1 MAANR
6 GLIPDDLNLDRLR
19 NLVTSYIERD
29 SETAIPALR
38 RIADLLETEGKESKD
53 LLQLLGLSKDKHPS
67 PTFSGGDEKV
77 ALISHLIDF
86 MGVMESDY
94 CMMKTAVVNEGVIFY
109 RLYVGKFRSCL
120 LEKMDEL
127 VLQELK
133 AQKIEDL
140 EILIWN
146 VKTVTLDHTMLGL
159 VVSTLVSLEKLK
171 RIEKCLCDV
180 ISDGR
185 VFILTRQFMPQPEV
199 FPVVQVSQSVE
210 REQHVSNAQK
220 LIEFSGEF
228 LDLVGGCSFEEL
240 EMDELEE
247 VEDIVRKMESD
258 LEKRAA
264 VEGGEV

>member
-1 MAANR
+1 MK
-6 GLIPDDLNLDRLR
+6 NLCD
-19 NLVTSYIERD
+19 SQRD

-38 RIADLLETEGKESKD
+38 RIADLLETEGKDSKD

-67 PTFSGGDEKV
+67 PTFSGEDEKV
-77 ALISHLIDF
+77 A
-86 MGVMESDY
+86 
-94 CMMKTAVVNEGVIFY
+94 
-109 RLYVGKFRSCL
+109 
-120 LEKMDEL
+120 
-127 VLQELK
+127 
-133 AQKIEDL
+133 
-140 EILIWN
+140 LIWN

-240 EMDELEE
+240 EMDE
-247 VEDIVRKMESD
+247 
-258 LEKRAA
+258 
-264 VEGGEV
+264 